1 MSMLKQK
8 WLWGIL
14 LLVLLV
20 SLPGI
25 VNRWQAE
32 SANDRYE
39 IIIPFEEILT
49 VSEEGDSTLDEL
61 MASLKQSGLTS
72 VSIQPSSLKD
82 LEDQNIVS
90 LYEESELADALL
102 FTAFEGAVDTEKTG
116 YYISVPEESLYQ
128 EFITS
133 NLTVDEVTVAGKSFY
148 FLPSSDEDFD
158 IKTPFGYNAET
169 VSLIK
174 EHGFNVVFRPVN
186 DASELVTEKL
196 VEQLV
201 SLKDDRSIALL
212 GTGTEVIGF
221 GQENDNAKNLFADLQ
236 EAGYYFYTIEA
247 NPMKGE
253 YDFAKAANYNVI
265 RLISINVNKETD
277 LTVTESIDRTTRAVK
292 ERNIKSIFYHLRTT
306 GDAEE
311 NINEAVSYLTG
322 VQDKMPEHFTLGTP
336 KLFEKISVPGW
347 VTALV
352 VLAGILFSYLMT
364 DRFKNQKIRLVLP
377 VLLILLA
384 LAYFVLNK
392 VLFLQAFALIIA
404 VLTPIYAVVKSAHGS
419 TRIAEILVQYIKAI
433 AISLI
438 GILIVI
444 GLLNGNGFVTGFE
457 TFRGV
462 KLVYVIPI
470 AGIALFALFQI
481 YDITKNGF
489 KGSLNTSVKLL
500 NKEVK
505 YWHVV
510 VLIIIAAVGFFYIG
524 RTGNAGTV
532 SEFELMFRQWL
543 ENILYVRPRTKEF
556 LIGFPFFVL
565 ALYVMGINKKWGT
578 ILLIPGVIGFLSIMN
593 TFTHLH
599 IPVSVSLLRTLYS
612 SVLGFVIGLLFIVIF
627 KLLVKLAVKAKMRW
641 L

>member
-1 MSMLKQK
+1 MLKSK

-14 LLVLLV
+14 LLVLLL
-20 SLPGI
+20 SSPGI
-25 VNRWQAE
+25 INRWQAE

-39 IIIPFEEILT
+39 VMIPFNEILT
-49 VSEEGDSTLDEL
+49 VSKESDYTIDEL
-61 MASLKQSGLTS
+61 LSILKQSGLIS
-72 VSIQPSSLKD
+72 VSLEPSSLED
-82 LEDQNIVS
+82 LADENIVS
-90 LYEESELADALL
+90 LYEERELADALL
-102 FTAFEGAVDTEKTG
+102 FTDYEGAVDTEKTG
-116 YYISVPEESLYQ
+116 FYISVPEERIYQ

-133 NLTVDEVTVAGKSFY
+133 NLTVENVTIAGKPFY
-148 FLPSSDEDFD
+148 FLASSDDLFELD
-158 IKTPFGYNAET
+158 TPFGYNGAT
-169 VSLIK
+169 INQLK
-174 EHGFNVVFRPVN
+174 ELGLNVVLRTVN
-186 DASELVTEKL
+186 DDSEIVNEML

-201 SLKDDRSIALL
+201 SLKNEVSPVLL
-212 GTGTEVIGF
+212 GAGTEMIGF
-221 GQENDNAKNLFADLQ
+221 GDENENMKDLKKKLQ
-236 EAGYYFYTIEA
+236 EAGYFFYTIEGS
-247 NPMKGE
+247 PLKGE
-253 YDFAKAANYNVI
+253 YEFAKSNQYNVV

-277 LTVTESIDRTTRAVK
+277 LTVSESIDRSTRAVK

-306 GDAEE
+306 GNAQE
-311 NINEAVSYLTG
+311 NIDEAVSYLTG
-322 VQDKMPEHFTLGTP
+322 VQEKMPEHFTLGTP
-336 KLFEKISVPGW
+336 KFFNSISVPAW

-352 VLAGILFSYLMT
+352 LLAGILFTYLMT
-364 DRFKNQKIRLVLP
+364 ETIKNQKVRLAAAGFMA
-377 VLLILLA
+377 LIA
-384 LAYFVLNK
+384 IAYFVLDK

-419 TRIAEILVQYIKAI
+419 TRIRDILVQYVKAI

-438 GILIVI
+438 GIFIVI

-457 TFRGV
+457 VFRGV

-470 AGIALFALFQI
+470 AGIVLFALFQI

-505 YWHVV
+505 YWHLL
-510 VLIIIAAVGFFYIG
+510 VLAIVAAIGMFYIG

-543 ENILYVRPRTKEF
+543 ENVLYVRPRTKEF

-612 SVLGFVIGLLFIVIF
+612 TVLGFLIGLVFIFIF
-627 KLLVKLAVKAKMRW
+627 NLLVKWMMKVKMRW
-641 L
+641 S